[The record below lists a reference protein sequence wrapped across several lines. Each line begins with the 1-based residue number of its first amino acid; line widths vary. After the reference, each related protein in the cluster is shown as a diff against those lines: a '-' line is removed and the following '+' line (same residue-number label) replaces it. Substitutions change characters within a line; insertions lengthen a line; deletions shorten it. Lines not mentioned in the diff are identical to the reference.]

1 MKPQK
6 SDNRKAGALAAE
18 ASQAPGI
25 SFKGRRGFREVL
37 RELFRE
43 ETTGWQRNE
52 LIWLGFSVG
61 MITVISAAYSLSR
74 GLSLLSGDFLIS
86 LGAAVLGCLAAIFT
100 GQGKLG
106 AFVFGFLNSVLYG
119 LISFRYGYYGEVMV
133 KFLVFIPLNIYGFTV
148 WIRHINPLGNE
159 TSKRSLS
166 WTGRLYLLLTAIL
179 LTGGYGL
186 FLTFLEGQYPF
197 WDGFTTILATMALIL
212 CIMRY
217 SEHWILWMIIN
228 AVSVGLWVAPFIDGR
243 GKPLAVLLMWCFYLI
258 NSAVMY
264 LRWRRHER
272 LEKEAAQESPA

>member
-1 MKPQK
+1 
-6 SDNRKAGALAAE
+6 
-18 ASQAPGI
+18 
-25 SFKGRRGFREVL
+25 
-37 RELFRE
+37 
-43 ETTGWQRNE
+43 
-52 LIWLGFSVG
+52 
-61 MITVISAAYSLSR
+61 
-74 GLSLLSGDFLIS
+74 
-86 LGAAVLGCLAAIFT
+86 
-100 GQGKLG
+100 
-106 AFVFGFLNSVLYG
+106 
-119 LISFRYGYYGEVMV
+119 MV

-272 LEKEAAQESPA
+272 LEKEAAQGIPA